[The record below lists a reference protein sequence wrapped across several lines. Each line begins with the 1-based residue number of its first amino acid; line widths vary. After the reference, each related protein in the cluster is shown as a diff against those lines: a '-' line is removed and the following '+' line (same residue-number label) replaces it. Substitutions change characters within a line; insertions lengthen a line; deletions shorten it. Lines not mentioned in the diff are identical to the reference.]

1 MKARANFTLE
11 RRVVSTPMIVL
22 INVGITGIR
31 NDQHGRTLVSAD
43 RAGNRRARPL
53 TTPRDQPRASSP
65 INDSYCVNRVI
76 SGLLAGSTLQRQTDT
91 FVDLNV
97 VPCVPTAP
105 GHSQKKEVSPG
116 AVVCLSQRNYKI
128 KSVKLA
134 SCVTLLSCVKP
145 VVNAR
150 NVVSNPPVGAR
161 LQGFWQVWLKLG
173 ASYKVVQILRS
184 GYTLPFQN
192 RPLLSRRPTVISR
205 YVNHHRNSYLSEALH
220 QLISKNA
227 VEPV

>member
-1 MKARANFTLE
+1 M
-11 RRVVSTPMIVL
+11 
-22 INVGITGIR
+22 
-31 NDQHGRTLVSAD
+31 
-43 RAGNRRARPL
+43 
-53 TTPRDQPRASSP
+53 
-65 INDSYCVNRVI
+65 I

-91 FVDLNV
+91 VVDLNV

-105 GHSQKKEVSPG
+105 GHSQKKEISPG
-116 AVVCLSQRNYKI
+116 AVVCHSQRNYKI

-150 NVVSNPPVGAR
+150 DVASNPPVGAR
-161 LQGFWQVWLKLG
+161 LQSFWQVWSKLG

-192 RPLLSRRPTVISR
+192 RPLLSRHPTVISL

-227 VEPV
+227 VEPVRNPNSLGFFNRLFLVPKPNDKWRPILDLSNLNPFLKVERSSRWKHRKPSELLFKGENG